1 MASCAT
7 CGKGWPAKYRVCPD
21 DGTALV
27 SEAASTV
34 ADTTASDGALA
45 LQSRSDEELAPGT
58 LAGDY
63 RIEQKIGEGG
73 MGTVYG
79 ARHGLIGKRAAI
91 KVIRSEL
98 SANPNAIDRFVLE
111 AQAVN
116 KIGHPNIVDV
126 FGFGQLDDGRR
137 FFVMEWLQGES
148 LRARMTRPLPSSE
161 ALEIFEDIAKALE
174 AAHEAGVVHRD
185 MKPDNVFLVANH
197 GGKPVVKLLDFGL
210 AKLSGP
216 TESRLDRT
224 RTGIVMGT
232 PLYISPEQAKG
243 TRIDAAVDIYSLGAI
258 AYEMFCGRVP
268 FLADS
273 AVEIMSLHITQP
285 LQPPREVAKQVP
297 AELDQLIV
305 AMMAKASAD
314 RPTAAQ
320 VRTALVAI
328 RLQSSPGWVAT
339 PTVAPVQV
347 ERKKRGTGLVAGL
360 VALGVAVGGIG
371 VYFATRPGTQQVS
384 TTPIAKQ
391 EPSPSPAPS
400 PNPTVATVP
409 APTPV
414 PDPATVPTPTPI
426 PTPVDTPKPTAAK
439 QKPMGTVVVTL
450 AGKTRGQIFVDGKAA
465 ARGGEATLEL
475 AAGDHEL
482 RVRAEGHKTLVRKI
496 HVAAGARQAIELA
509 PVADANAV
517 HDPFGDD

>member
-1 MASCAT
+1 
-7 CGKGWPAKYRVCPD
+7 VCPD
-21 DGTALV
+21 DGSALV
-27 SEAASTV
+27 PGDATP
-34 ADTTASDGALA
+34 ADTTQLTTSGALA
-45 LQSRSDEELAPGT
+45 LQTVADEELAPGT
-58 LAGDY
+58 LVGEY
-63 RIEQKIGEGG
+63 QIEHKIGEGG

-79 ARHGLIGKRAAI
+79 ARHPLIGKRAAL
-91 KVIRSEL
+91 KVIRGEL
-98 SANPNAIDRFVLE
+98 SANPNAIDRFVFE

-137 FFVMEWLQGES
+137 FIVMEWLQGES
-148 LRARMTRPLPSSE
+148 LRTRMTRPLPSSE

-174 AAHEAGVVHRD
+174 AAHQAGVVHRD
-185 MKPDNVFLVANH
+185 MKPDNVFLASTR

-216 TESRLDRT
+216 TESGIDRT

-258 AYEMFCGRVP
+258 AYEMVCGRVP
-268 FLADS
+268 FMADS

-285 LQPPREVAKQVP
+285 LQRPRDVAKHVP
-297 AELDQLIV
+297 AELDALIV
-305 AMMAKASAD
+305 AMMAKSPAE
-314 RPTAAQ
+314 RPSAAQ
-320 VRTALVAI
+320 VRTALVGI
-328 RLQSSPGWVAT
+328 RLQSSPSWVAT
-339 PTVAPVQV
+339 PVVVPRV
-347 ERKKRGTGLVAGL
+347 ERRRSTGLVAGL
-360 VALGVAVGGIG
+360 VALGVAAGGIG
-371 VYFATRPGTQQVS
+371 VYLATRPS
-384 TTPIAKQ
+384 DHETPN
-391 EPSPSPAPS
+391 PAPIV
-400 PNPTVATVP
+400 TLAP
-409 APTPV
+409 APAAATLPPPTPAPPIPPAPAPPV
-414 PDPATVPTPTPI
+414 PPAPAPI
-426 PTPVDTPKPTAAK
+426 PTPAAIDGTAKPVEPAKPAAPKPRPT
-439 QKPMGTVVVTL
+439 GTVVLRL
-450 AGKTRGQIFVDGKAA
+450 AGGMHGQFFVDGKSA

-482 RVRAEGHKTLVRKI
+482 RVRAEGHKTLIKKF